1 MSTGPFL
8 CLVVWLL
15 SVCLEACL
23 SIYLSVYFSVC
34 LFVYLPVC
42 LCRSLSV
49 FATTRYPTAPFQCL
63 FSCIRS
69 MIAMNE
75 IEHDS
80 TEMPEEQ
87 IIEHLSTAMEGVT
100 DQMIDQLA
108 KRFKS

>member
-1 MSTGPFL
+1 
-8 CLVVWLL
+8 
-15 SVCLEACL
+15 
-23 SIYLSVYFSVC
+23 
-34 LFVYLPVC
+34 
-42 LCRSLSV
+42 
-49 FATTRYPTAPFQCL
+49 
-63 FSCIRS
+63 